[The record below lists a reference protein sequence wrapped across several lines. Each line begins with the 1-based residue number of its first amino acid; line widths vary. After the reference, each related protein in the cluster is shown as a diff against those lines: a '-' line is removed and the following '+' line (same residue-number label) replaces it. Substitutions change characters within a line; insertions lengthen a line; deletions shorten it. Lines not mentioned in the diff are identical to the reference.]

1 MSEQQT
7 NPDSSDA
14 ADSTRA
20 VEAKADGTNATAA
33 TSPGTAGGP
42 TASASSTA
50 NEATSP
56 GVSPDTS
63 KPSNIVLY
71 SPARARDE
79 ADRAAAQAKA
89 NAFDAR
95 AKWASRKVS
104 RMVAV
109 AAIAAAIGSISGA
122 LATLGVAHVSQRSAP
137 AVATADETGLIKA
150 ALLQLETQLAAVKVN
165 VDHATKISARIGERV
180 DGFGGRI
187 DSVEKTQAD
196 ASLRIARIA
205 EVQDKIRIAAA
216 SSAPA
221 QAAPTPAAP
230 QTTAASVPLQQ
241 PAPPRLPAG
250 QVAQLPAQPETTG
263 SIASGASEIKPKG
276 DLKADYKAAEK
287 APIVGGWVLTSVGR
301 RGNAIVAS
309 RNGYYEVF
317 PGDPLPGVGRVQDI
331 RYQDGR
337 WVVITPKGLIVRK

>member
-14 ADSTRA
+14 AGSARA
-20 VEAKADGTNATAA
+20 VEAKADGTTAT
-33 TSPGTAGGP
+33 GGINENTASGP
-42 TASASSTA
+42 TASASPTPT
-50 NEATSP
+50 EAASS

-63 KPSNIVLY
+63 KPANIVLY

-79 ADRAAAQAKA
+79 ADRAAAQAKTG
-89 NAFDAR
+89 AFNTR

-122 LATLGVAHVSQRSAP
+122 LATLGVAHVLQRSASG
-137 AVATADETGLIKA
+137 VATADETSLIKA
-150 ALLQLETQLAAVKVN
+150 TVLQLETQLAAMKVN

-205 EVQDKIRIAAA
+205 EVQDKIRVAAA

-221 QAAPTPAAP
+221 QAAAP
-230 QTTAASVPLQQ
+230 QTTAAIVPLQQ
-241 PAPPRLPAG
+241 PATPRLPAG

-263 SIASGASEIKPKG
+263 SIASGASEVKPKG

-287 APIVGGWVLTSVGR
+287 APIVDGWVLASVGR

-309 RNGYYEVF
+309 RNGYYEVY
-317 PGDPLPGVGRVQDI
+317 PGDPLPGVGRVRDI

-337 WVVITPKGLIVRK
+337 WVVITPKGLIVRR

>member
-1 MSEQQT
+1 MSEQQA
-7 NPDSSDA
+7 NPNSSDA
-14 ADSTRA
+14 ADSPHA
-20 VEAKADGTNATAA
+20 VAANADGASATGATNEN
-33 TSPGTAGGP
+33 TAGGA
-42 TASASSTA
+42 TASASPPA
-50 NEATSP
+50 NEAASST
-56 GVSPDTS
+56 VSPDTS
-63 KPSNIVLY
+63 KPANIVLY

-79 ADRAAAQAKA
+79 ADRTAAQAKA
-89 NAFDAR
+89 GAFNTR

-122 LATLGVAHVSQRSAP
+122 LATLGVAHVLQRSAP

-150 ALLQLETQLAAVKVN
+150 ALLQLETQLAAMKVN

-205 EVQDKIRIAAA
+205 EVQDKIRLAAA

-221 QAAPTPAAP
+221 QAAPMPAAP
-230 QTTAASVPLQQ
+230 QTTAAILPLPQ
-241 PAPPRLPAG
+241 PAPPRSPAG
-250 QVAQLPAQPETTG
+250 QIAQLPAQPETTG
-263 SIASGASEIKPKG
+263 AIASGASELKPKG
-276 DLKADYKAAEK
+276 DLKADYKAVEK

-309 RNGYYEVF
+309 RNGYYEVY

-337 WVVITPKGLIVRK
+337 WVVITPKGLIIRR